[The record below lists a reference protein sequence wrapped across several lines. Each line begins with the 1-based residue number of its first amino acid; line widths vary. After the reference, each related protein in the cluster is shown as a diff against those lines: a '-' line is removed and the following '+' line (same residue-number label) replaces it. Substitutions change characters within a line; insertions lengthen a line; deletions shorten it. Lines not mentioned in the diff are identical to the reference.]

1 MEKVCTTI
9 NAWYIYVF
17 KCVNS
22 GIYVVWLGE
31 QDGVLCEVI
40 LAQCPKLCEDAQGNS
55 ILCNMQHN
63 DELYEVVLQQFNTFC
78 KVLSAQSLCLN

>member
-1 MEKVCTTI
+1 MV
-9 NAWYIYVF
+9 YVF

-22 GIYVVWLGE
+22 GICCVVGLAL
-31 QDGVLCEVI
+31 DGVLCEVI

-63 DELYEVVLQQFNTFC
+63 GELYEVVLQQFNTFC

>member
-1 MEKVCTTI
+1 MKKVCTTI
-9 NAWYIYVF
+9 NAWYMYLNALIV
-17 KCVNS
+17 V
-22 GIYVVWLGE
+22 YVVWLGQ

-63 DELYEVVLQQFNTFC
+63 GELYEVVLQQFNTFC